1 MPDYKE
7 MYITLFKETT
17 KTISI
22 LQAAQQ
28 RTEEIYISDDTENNL
43 ILLKPHED
51 EQDKNWRKEKGWT
64 SSSKPMMSSL
74 FMEFYAFFVDL
85 SV

>member
-17 KTISI
+17 KAISI

-28 RTEEIYISDDTENNL
+28 KTEEIYVSDDTENNL
-43 ILLKPHED
+43 ILLKPDED
-51 EQDKNWRKEKGWT
+51 ERRDKE
-64 SSSKPMMSSL
+64 
-74 FMEFYAFFVDL
+74 
-85 SV
+85 

>member
-17 KTISI
+17 KDISM

-28 RTEEIYISDDTENNL
+28 KTEEIYVSDDTENNL
-43 ILLKPHED
+43 ILLKPDED
-51 EQDKNWRKEKGWT
+51 ERGDDERGKE
-64 SSSKPMMSSL
+64 
-74 FMEFYAFFVDL
+74 
-85 SV
+85 

>member
-17 KTISI
+17 KTIRI

-28 RTEEIYISDDTENNL
+28 RTEKIYISDDTENNL

-51 EQDKNWRKEKGWT
+51 EKDK
-64 SSSKPMMSSL
+64 
-74 FMEFYAFFVDL
+74 D
-85 SV
+85 

>member
-17 KTISI
+17 KAISI
-22 LQAAQQ
+22 LQTAQQ

-43 ILLKPHED
+43 ILLKPHSDILDDIIQMGGCFFTAALEITVFD
-51 EQDKNWRKEKGWT
+51 NNARHY
-64 SSSKPMMSSL
+64 SSS
-74 FMEFYAFFVDL
+74 DL
-85 SV
+85 L